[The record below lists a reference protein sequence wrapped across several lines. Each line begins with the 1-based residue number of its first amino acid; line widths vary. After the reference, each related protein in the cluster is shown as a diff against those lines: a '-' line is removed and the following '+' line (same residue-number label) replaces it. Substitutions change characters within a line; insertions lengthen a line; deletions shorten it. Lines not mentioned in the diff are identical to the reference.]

1 MRSCVIPSGCVIF
14 SSKALLLNVVVFKVK
29 LIRVKW
35 IWRVKNYPLKGRNF
49 VIFFVDKPCYKH
61 LYLVYANRKL
71 FHFHFFLS
79 LKLIKARIKSFN
91 NLSLPVVFRGALGGI
106 SLFFLT
112 SQEITHEFVR
122 KKRFHKRASMDKR
135 QSVTRISFQWH
146 IE

>member
-1 MRSCVIPSGCVIF
+1 M
-14 SSKALLLNVVVFKVK
+14 
-29 LIRVKW
+29 
-35 IWRVKNYPLKGRNF
+35 KNYPLKGRNF

-122 KKRFHKRASMDKR
+122 KKRFHKTCIDGQETKCHWNIISMTYRVVFSVNKKR
-135 QSVTRISFQWH
+135 RLSLAR
-146 IE
+146 